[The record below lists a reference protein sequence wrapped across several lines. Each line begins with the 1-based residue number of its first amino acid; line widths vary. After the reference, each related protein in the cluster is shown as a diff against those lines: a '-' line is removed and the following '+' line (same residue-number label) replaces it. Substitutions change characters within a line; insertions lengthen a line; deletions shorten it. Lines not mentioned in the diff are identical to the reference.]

1 MPHDISTPRDTSDPR
16 EAAFERELSDQ
27 YDAFQALNEAWG
39 AGATYFNWGYMTGP
53 GQSYAATQEQLVREV
68 LDAAELAPGHVLVDV
83 GFGSGE
89 QDFYAAEHY
98 PFARLHGFNIS
109 RRQVEHANRSA
120 AERGLADRLEFHLQ
134 PAEHMQALADGAADR
149 MVAIECAPHFD
160 RPRFY
165 AEAARVLRP
174 GGRLVLADISFAGWS
189 GPLIRNGSPELRRM
203 GDIAGNRAAWEPYFA
218 TRTLRNINWQTAP
231 GCLRSVWHVLRSL
244 PRVPDHNHRRHWL
257 KLALTSQIMGTG
269 LLLRFIRYDLIVLER
284 R

>member
-1 MPHDISTPRDTSDPR
+1 MIDPRDPR
-16 EAAFERELSDQ
+16 EAAFERELSEQ

-68 LDAAELAPGHVLVDV
+68 FDAAELAEGHVLADV

-89 QDFYAAEHY
+89 QDFYAAARY
-98 PFARLHGFNIS
+98 PFAKLHGFNIS
-109 RRQVEHANRSA
+109 RRQVEHANRRA
-120 AERGLADRLEFHLQ
+120 AEQGLADRLAFHLQ
-134 PAEHMQALADGAADR
+134 PAEDMLALADGEADR

-165 AEAARVLRP
+165 REAARVLKP
-174 GGRLVLADISFAGWS
+174 GGRLVLADISFAGWT
-189 GPLIRNGSPELRRM
+189 GGLIRNGSPELRRM
-203 GDIAGNRAAWEPYFA
+203 GAITDNRAAWDPYFT
-218 TRTLRNINWQTAP
+218 TRTLRNINWHTAP

-244 PRVPDHNHRRHWL
+244 PRVPDRTHRRHWL
-257 KLALTSQIMGTG
+257 KLAMTSQIMGTG
-269 LLLRFIRYDLIVLER
+269 MLLRLIRYDLIVLER